1 MHTWTFPKC
10 SKGHLPGPPLGSP
23 VSPLKV
29 EVGALECTLCLAS
42 LNGLRTALRVS
53 WKEILKI
60 STFKALNIL
69 LRCRIS
75 LFFFEIQNMNFTVYL
90 LYSSKENNFKKVP
103 GWKSI
108 TVAGSAGKDSLLG
121 FVVVVYFL
129 KRRSVTL
136 QPQLLLQQKQ
146 GNRLVRSLQLPR
158 KVLKKKHNT
167 KQNTTTHFSHHLVS
181 HKSCGCSAISLA
193 PGSSPQPP

>member
-1 MHTWTFPKC
+1 MDNKSFFTYKILLERSEGLSVQLHGTGSSVVQRCLCWEVLIRSLPPCAPLTAGDPGCQGWMHTWTFPKC

-75 LFFFEIQNMNFTVYL
+75 LFFLKFKIWTLQSTYFIQAKKTILKRYL
-90 LYSSKENNFKKVP
+90 V
-103 GWKSI
+103 GR
-108 TVAGSAGKDSLLG
+108 ASLLQAAQ
-121 FVVVVYFL
+121 VWTVCWD
-129 KRRSVTL
+129 
-136 QPQLLLQQKQ
+136 LLL
-146 GNRLVRSLQLPR
+146 
-158 KVLKKKHNT
+158 
-167 KQNTTTHFSHHLVS
+167 F
-181 HKSCGCSAISLA
+181 IF
-193 PGSSPQPP
+193 

>member
-158 KVLKKKHNT
+158 KVLKKKTQHKTKHN
-167 KQNTTTHFSHHLVS
+167 NPFF
-181 HKSCGCSAISLA
+181 
-193 PGSSPQPP
+193 SSPRVTQELRVLCYLPGPR